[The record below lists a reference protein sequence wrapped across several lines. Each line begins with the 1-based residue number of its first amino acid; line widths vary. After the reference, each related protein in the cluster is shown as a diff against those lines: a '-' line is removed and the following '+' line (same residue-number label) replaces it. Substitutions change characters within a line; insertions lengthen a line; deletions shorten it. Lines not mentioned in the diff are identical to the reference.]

1 MAFIGRELTILNAV
15 NINLLKKKNLFF
27 LLVLLINNAIFSQN
41 EDNKWILG
49 VGVNIVD
56 IRNSSSISE
65 TFEDYFNSSLNDLNM
80 SGAFIKV
87 SAGRYLDKGF
97 SLQLSLSANK
107 IEKGYYYINCNP
119 LSSDNFTAVDA
130 KLKYDLN
137 HLLEETKWFDPFLL
151 VGGGYVKIGENSNIN
166 IASGFGFNAWITDGF
181 GLNFQSDYNHSI
193 KSFGTD
199 YFQHSVGLVFKLN
212 SSPSFKWRD

>member
-1 MAFIGRELTILNAV
+1 M
-15 NINLLKKKNLFF
+15 NINLLQKTILLFF
-27 LLVLLINNAIFSQN
+27 FTFLINNSVFSQN
-41 EDNKWILG
+41 EEAKWIVG

-56 IRNSSSISE
+56 IRNSGTIKE
-65 TFEDYFNSSLNDLNM
+65 TIEDYFNKGLNDLNM

-107 IEKGYYYINCNP
+107 IEKGYYYIKGGA

-130 KLKYDLN
+130 KIKYDLN
-137 HLLEETKWFDPFLL
+137 HLLGETKWFDPFLL
-151 VGGGYVKIGENSNIN
+151 VGGGYVKIGDNSNAN
-166 IASGFGFNAWITDGF
+166 IASGFGFNAWITDNLGF
-181 GLNFQSDYNHSI
+181 NFQSDYNHGI

-199 YFQHSVGLVFKLN
+199 YFQHSAGLIFKLN
-212 SSPSFKWRD
+212 SNPSFNWRD